1 MKACF
6 YGVVLG
12 STIEGYNL
20 TVLPI
25 HILFC
30 LGTILVLQ
38 PMKVQ
43 NFNAPQQ
50 ENKVLTLQQ
59 FTQECHDKGVIL
71 ALISKAAN
79 AQLNAT

>member
-1 MKACF
+1 M
-6 YGVVLG
+6 
-12 STIEGYNL
+12 

-25 HILFC
+25 QILFC
-30 LGTILVLQ
+30 LGNKLVLQ

-43 NFNAPQQ
+43 DFNAPQQ

-59 FTQECHDKGVIL
+59 FTQECLDKGVFL

-79 AQLNAT
+79 TPLNAT